1 MIEATHPST
10 YSIYWNAPENETAR
24 SGFRRP
30 NALMISLA
38 AFALATVC
46 SGVAVASQLSHLPD
60 ISALPVI
67 PEHAEAMNPYP
78 VVERSEIVL
87 ATVQD

>member
-1 MIEATHPST
+1 MSEATHPST
-10 YSIYWNAPENETAR
+10 YSIYWNVPAATTK
-24 SGFRRP
+24 FRRP

-60 ISALPVI
+60 VSALPVI

>member
-1 MIEATHPST
+1 MPQATHPST
-10 YSIYWNAPENETAR
+10 YSIYWNAPDTDTKPTT
-24 SGFRRP
+24 FRRP

-38 AFALATVC
+38 AFVLATIG

-60 ISALPVI
+60 VDALPVI

-78 VVERSEIVL
+78 VVEHSEIVL
-87 ATVQD
+87 ATVKN